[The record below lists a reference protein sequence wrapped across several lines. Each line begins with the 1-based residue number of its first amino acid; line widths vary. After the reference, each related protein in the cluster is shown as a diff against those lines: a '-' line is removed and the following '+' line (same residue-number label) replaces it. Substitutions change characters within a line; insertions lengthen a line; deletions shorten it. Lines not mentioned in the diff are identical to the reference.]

1 MTLQTLSHMSQEH
14 YENEQYDKALK
25 YIEFD
30 AFFLFFFLSFKK
42 IIHFHLNRIFDIIA
56 KSYRKDN
63 WNTILS
69 DILLMSFS
77 CAKHLEKYDLAI
89 AHGLELIS
97 SGSFSFLLSLFLSFL
112 FFIFRIEKIIYGLD
126 IHVNFETQKNIQ
138 MELEHLM
145 EVLY

>member
-1 MTLQTLSHMSQEH
+1 M
-14 YENEQYDKALK
+14 
-25 YIEFD
+25 
-30 AFFLFFFLSFKK
+30 
-42 IIHFHLNRIFDIIA
+42 
-56 KSYRKDN
+56 
-63 WNTILS
+63 S

-97 SGSFSFLLSLFLSFL
+97 SGSFSFLLSFFLSL
-112 FFIFRIEKIIYGLD
+112 FFIFSIEKIIYGLD